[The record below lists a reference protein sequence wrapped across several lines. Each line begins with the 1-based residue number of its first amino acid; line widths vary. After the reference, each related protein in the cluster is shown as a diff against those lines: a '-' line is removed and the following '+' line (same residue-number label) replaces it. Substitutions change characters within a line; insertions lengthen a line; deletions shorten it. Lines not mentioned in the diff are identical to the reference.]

1 VTGYTSP
8 GLFLCLVSVTR
19 LRMDC
24 SAVIGMVR
32 ATFSGRDDVVGLFRS
47 GLTTDVT
54 DSTVTVQNESD
65 LPRLELRLEPRLFPA
80 PVGPTSFSH
89 RFPTM
94 ICDHSASK

>member
-24 SAVIGMVR
+24 SAVICVVR
-32 ATFSGRDDVVGLFRS
+32 ATFNRRDDVVGLLRS
-47 GLTTDVT
+47 GLATDVT
-54 DSTVTVQNESD
+54 NPVIPIQNESD

-80 PVGPTSFSH
+80 PVRPTSFSH